1 MTRRSRRASSAPQ
14 RVGSDEG
21 LTSTRPRRGD
31 DRADAENPGE
41 EGPRE
46 AASGGPVSSTDRS
59 AGADATSQGDTS
71 DAAPARPGPAA
82 VEQTTDDTDEGW
94 GERRDGDASAR
105 WLRENRPP
113 HWS

>member
-21 LTSTRPRRGD
+21 LTSTRPSAETGGGAD
-31 DRADAENPGE
+31 CTDEASGQDASGAPAAPVSDAEDD
-41 EGPRE
+41 
-46 AASGGPVSSTDRS
+46 ST
-59 AGADATSQGDTS
+59 G
-71 DAAPARPGPAA
+71 AAPAQPVRVV
-82 VEQTTDDTDEGW
+82 VEQTSDDTDEGW
-94 GERRDGDASAR
+94 GERGDDDASAR

>member
-21 LTSTRPRRGD
+21 LTSTHVRREAEPD
-31 DRADAENPGE
+31 DRQAPG
-41 EGPRE
+41 G
-46 AASGGPVSSTDRS
+46 S
-59 AGADATSQGDTS
+59 
-71 DAAPARPGPAA
+71 APAESPAPPTVPDA
-82 VEQTTDDTDEGW
+82 QQTKDDTDEGW
-94 GERRDGDASAR
+94 GERGDDDASAR

>member
-21 LTSTRPRRGD
+21 LTSSRPAPEDSDHEAEDVETSTKAEPGTKVGGRHTRRK
-31 DRADAENPGE
+31 
-41 EGPRE
+41 
-46 AASGGPVSSTDRS
+46 
-59 AGADATSQGDTS
+59 
-71 DAAPARPGPAA
+71 

-94 GERRDGDASAR
+94 GEPGDDDASAR